1 MPCETADISE
11 CSVYTIQPRTMS
23 PNVKHTNSFR
33 SNLTHTCDGCLPRD
47 RRRGPLTK
55 RYVHTHRWRA
65 WRHGRSPWLHAHSQ
79 APGTNVTIGYTA
91 TRRLSSTNKP
101 ICHAELYKQT
111 HLSRWALQTNP
122 SVMLSSTNKATCH
135 AELYKQSHLSRWALQ
150 TKPPVML
157 SSTNKATCHAELY
170 KQSHLSCNRL
180 AHPCSLLLTLW
191 LSKLSGH
198 VKSHMKIILFF

>member
-1 MPCETADISE
+1 MWFYMTEYLLFFTVLFFLNPPKWRTYSVSWLVPCETADISE

-33 SNLTHTCDGCLPRD
+33 SNLTHTCDGRLPRD

-91 TRRLSSTNKP
+91 TRRLSSTNKA
-101 ICHAELYKQT
+101 I
-111 HLSRWALQTNP
+111 
-122 SVMLSSTNKATCH
+122 CH

-150 TKPPVML
+150 TKPPVMQSVG
-157 SSTNKATCHAELY
+157 SSLFSATHALAVKAIWTC
-170 KQSHLSCNRL
+170 QVSHENNLIFL
-180 AHPCSLLLTLW
+180 VQ
-191 LSKLSGH
+191 GH
-198 VKSHMKIILFF
+198 VPIVPIFILPTG